1 MKQSSEFAVLMCLS
15 DGTGPTLKGTAA
27 SAKALQLANFHSRP
41 HLKQFLDF
49 FFDRGFSP
57 KNPTTKFTRAW
68 MEFGGPMKGFH
79 KRSSGHNSATG
90 KNEQEEEFVRWFME
104 DIRHGFQ
111 EKTEAPE
118 PHKTTGG
125 QVEITYLL

>member
-79 KRSSGHNSATG
+79 KRSSGHTNSATG
-90 KNEQEEEFVRWFME
+90 IIIIIIVIIIIIIIIRIIIIRIRVRVRFE
-104 DIRHGFQ
+104 CI
-111 EKTEAPE
+111 P
-118 PHKTTGG
+118 
-125 QVEITYLL
+125 